1 MQPIAQ
7 EGKEWFITEGVEW
20 TYEDNMTAAQVVEV
34 LAKAIDALP
43 EFMQVTSWMKM
54 H

>member
-1 MQPIAQ
+1 MQPVAQ
-7 EGKEWFITEGVEW
+7 EGKEWFMAEGVEW
-20 TYEDNMTAAQVVEV
+20 TYEDNMTAAQVAEI

-43 EFMQVTSWMKM
+43 EIAASYELTKM